1 MLYFKYPKIIN
12 LDNKK
17 IAGFDMDYTLI
28 KPKSGKR
35 FPIDHNDWEWLYP
48 NIKDKLIELSE
59 EYQIVIFSN
68 QMGIS
73 KGKTTEDEIRKK
85 CKNIQKD
92 IDIPLVFLMSTEDD
106 KYRKPRIGLW
116 KIIAKENI
124 VKEGSFYVGDAAGR
138 VKTSEY
144 KKDHSDSDR
153 KFAENIGIK
162 FYTPEVFFLDE
173 KDRKWEYQG
182 YKLDSDI
189 KKVKY
194 PKLPQKNKTIVLISG
209 LPGSGKS
216 CLAQKLEKK
225 YNYTFLSKDKDKGK
239 FNSKLKSLFEDDK
252 NIIVEGLLY
261 SNQQRKTFL
270 DDANKYGYNKILI
283 QVTTDKDLSYHLN
296 YYRHLKKD
304 IKLIPKIVYNIYNKN
319 YDKPLNRDYNKI
331 YYYHPKVKNKI
342 NKYFLY

>member
-1 MLYFKYPKIIN
+1 
-12 LDNKK
+12 
-17 IAGFDMDYTLI
+17 
-28 KPKSGKR
+28 
-35 FPIDHNDWEWLYP
+35 
-48 NIKDKLIELSE
+48 
-59 EYQIVIFSN
+59 
-68 QMGIS
+68 
-73 KGKTTEDEIRKK
+73 
-85 CKNIQKD
+85 
-92 IDIPLVFLMSTEDD
+92 MSTEDD

-116 KIIAKENI
+116 KLVAKENI
-124 VKEGSFYVGDAAGR
+124 VKEGSFMWVMQLEELKQ
-138 VKTSEY
+138 VSI
-144 KKDHSDSDR
+144 KKIIVIQT
-153 KFAENIGIK
+153 ENLLKILVLNFIQ
-162 FYTPEVFFLDE
+162 EVFFLDE
-173 KDRKWEYQG
+173 EDRKWEYQG
-182 YKLDSDI
+182 YKLDNTI

-296 YYRHLKKD
+296 YYRHLKKM
-304 IKLIPKIVYNIYNKN
+304 
-319 YDKPLNRDYNKI
+319 LN
-331 YYYHPKVKNKI
+331 
-342 NKYFLY
+342 